1 MSDDFNIKIT
11 GNWDFDNK
19 KEIPED
25 ETTKKAIDGLKDA
38 FGDSE
43 TGKTLANMFKDGK
56 INNKEAELVMMEF
69 EDEGILGQIG
79 RAHV

>member
-43 TGKTLANMFKDGK
+43 TGNLGMC
-56 INNKEAELVMMEF
+56 LQF
-69 EDEGILGQIG
+69 EIQLS
-79 RAHV
+79 ACF